1 MDASFE
7 TGGQVH
13 DVADGT
19 AHFLEHMAFETDQG
33 NALALFARLGVRGN
47 AFTSSVATAYYFTGT
62 DNFWPALRR
71 LVELVAVSRLTPKG
85 VEAERR
91 VIAQEIRMYEDSPA
105 SRLQERLLEALYVV
119 HPIRRSIAG
128 TLEAVE
134 GITPDG
140 LRQCHATFYHPSNLV
155 FVAAGDLDPE
165 RVFDAVEGEMDRLG
179 VAKPGEP
186 FRRLVPDEPLLP
198 ASARTVTT
206 LPVKRP
212 SFALGWK
219 DRPFGEDGP
228 EALFRREVDVSLLA
242 DVVFGPTSE
251 LFTDLY
257 RAGLIDESFSVRYAC
272 DATFAH
278 AVAGGTTR
286 DADLVSERLLEGI
299 SRWRQKGIT
308 WPELQRKRRKA
319 HGQFVGLFDS
329 LEGMATLFL
338 MYRLKG
344 INLFSYPDVLETT
357 RLEEVNRAFGE
368 LFAPER
374 VTVATV
380 TPG

>member
-1 MDASFE
+1 
-7 TGGQVH
+7 
-13 DVADGT
+13 
-19 AHFLEHMAFETDQG
+19 
-33 NALALFARLGVRGN
+33 
-47 AFTSSVATAYYFTGT
+47 
-62 DNFWPALRR
+62 
-71 LVELVAVSRLTPKG
+71 
-85 VEAERR
+85 
-91 VIAQEIRMYEDSPA
+91 
-105 SRLQERLLEALYVV
+105 
-119 HPIRRSIAG
+119 
-128 TLEAVE
+128 
-134 GITPDG
+134 
-140 LRQCHATFYHPSNLV
+140 
-155 FVAAGDLDPE
+155 
-165 RVFDAVEGEMDRLG
+165 
-179 VAKPGEP
+179 
-186 FRRLVPDEPLLP
+186 
-198 ASARTVTT
+198 
-206 LPVKRP
+206 VKRP